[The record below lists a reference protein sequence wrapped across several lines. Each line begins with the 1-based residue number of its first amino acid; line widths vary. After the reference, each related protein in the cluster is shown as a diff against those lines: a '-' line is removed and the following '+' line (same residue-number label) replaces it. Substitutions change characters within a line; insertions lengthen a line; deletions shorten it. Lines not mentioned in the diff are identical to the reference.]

1 MTVSAADTARLVREV
16 GHPNVGVLYDQ
27 ANLVFTHQEAAEEA
41 LALQRGH
48 IVYVHVKDLVF
59 VDRDTPFR
67 AAAVATVEAPERSV
81 RSRIVGQGEMDWFS
95 ILRGLR
101 EQGYDGWLSLE
112 YERRWH
118 PQDLPP
124 ADSGMREGAECIRT
138 LLARLEG

>member
-1 MTVSAADTARLVREV
+1 MPVARDAYLVRIRSISLATE
-16 GHPNVGVLYDQ
+16 Q
-27 ANLVFTHQEAAEEA
+27 A
-41 LALQRGH
+41 LALQRGQ

-59 VDRDTPFR
+59 VDRETPFR
-67 AAAVATVEAPERSV
+67 AAAVATVEASERSV

-95 ILRGLR
+95 ILRGLK

-124 ADSGMREGAECIRT
+124 ANSGMRESARYIRT
-138 LLARLEG
+138 LLAGLEG